1 MSRVFSGVQPSGNLH
16 LGNYLGAIRNFVPLQ
31 DEHDCIY
38 CAVDMHAITQWQ
50 DPAELRDSTRELAA
64 ALLAVGLDP
73 KRSIIFAQSQVPAH
87 AELTWIFSCV
97 ARLGCVPI
105 FIGTLAGGEGAVSLL
120 GILLGVVFGPIG
132 FALAALFTLTML
144 YRRFETVRRL
154 VRRA

>member
-1 MSRVFSGVQPSGNLH
+1 MATVTCPNCGRPVYARRDVCRWCGFDRYAERREGLVADTRLDRSWRRARTVLFVLSLPI
-16 LGNYLGAIRNFVPLQ
+16 LGIVLQFAI
-31 DEHDCIY
+31 
-38 CAVDMHAITQWQ
+38 
-50 DPAELRDSTRELAA
+50 
-64 ALLAVGLDP
+64 GL
-73 KRSIIFAQSQVPAH
+73 IVLI
-87 AELTWIFSCV
+87 
-97 ARLGCVPI
+97 VPI